1 MPSNLEK
8 IKREKPTKK
17 IPMSQV
23 FHVPSN
29 LVKVKREEAT
39 KKFLSR
45 SSDQE
50 HHRVIPR
57 LPKTRNQ
64 LRVAIEC
71 HKGVKVKVVKWC

>member
-8 IKREKPTKK
+8 IKREESAKN

-39 KKFLSR
+39 KKFLPRTSQGD
-45 SSDQE
+45 SKASQGPKY
-50 HHRVIPR
+50 VIEGGRDVPSQ
-57 LPKTRNQ
+57 T
-64 LRVAIEC
+64 
-71 HKGVKVKVVKWC
+71 HGVLCYNIYTVQ